1 MDLIE
6 KLSITI
12 KYDRGNFRGGLV
24 RYHENDLL
32 YLNRKDNPETK
43 IKTIVNELKQIEIP
57 HHLLTDEISEVNS
70 VRLRSK

>member
-12 KYDRGNFRGGLV
+12 KYDRGNFKGGLV
-24 RYHENDLL
+24 RYHEDDLL

-43 IKTIVNELKQIEIP
+43 VKTIINELKQIEIP
-57 HHLLTDEISEVNS
+57 REFLTDEINEVIRENS
-70 VRLRSK
+70 